1 MSRTPLRMPQK
12 PSNEP
17 VLCFARA
24 EQWNAWLEQ
33 NHKASAG
40 AGVFLGKSDDGA
52 SLLSYSEALEVALCW
67 GWTDGQ
73 KYAGD
78 SDSWVQRFVP
88 QSGASAWTKLNRGKA
103 EALIA
108 SGSMKPAGL
117 LEVEKARTDGRWS
130 AAPEPAKS
138 AASRRASRSSS

>member
-67 GWTDGQ
+67 GWIDGQ
-73 KYAGD
+73 KYAGL
-78 SDSWVQRFVP
+78 RI
-88 QSGASAWTKLNRGKA
+88 LR
-103 EALIA
+103 
-108 SGSMKPAGL
+108 
-117 LEVEKARTDGRWS
+117 
-130 AAPEPAKS
+130 
-138 AASRRASRSSS
+138 